1 MIDYCNDDPIE
12 IYLARDMRSERAR
25 ADYNALMRSTLI
37 KMAQIK
43 KAEMK
48 KQPATKKVYF
58 TT

>member
-48 KQPATKKVYF
+48 K
-58 TT
+58 